1 MGQQSPARLLEKHLG
16 WKEHWAISDSVTFA
30 VGDKEGNDD
39 TGIADGDTVFGKSFG
54 KVDVAVGVVVGGIVG
69 GIVGATFGDLVGVA
83 EGG

>member
-1 MGQQSPARLLEKHLG
+1 LG

-39 TGIADGDTVFGKSFG
+39 TGIADGDIVFGKSFG

-69 GIVGATFGDLVGVA
+69 ATFGDLVGVA